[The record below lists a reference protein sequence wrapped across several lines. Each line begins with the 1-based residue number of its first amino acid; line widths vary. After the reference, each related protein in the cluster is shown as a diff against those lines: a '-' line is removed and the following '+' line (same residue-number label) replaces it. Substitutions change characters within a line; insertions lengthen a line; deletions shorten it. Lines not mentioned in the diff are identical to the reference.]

1 MLKFRQ
7 LFMLATLAVGLS
19 SASFA
24 ETIFVTNT
32 NDSGAGSL
40 RQAIISANAN
50 SSLTTILIN
59 IPGALGADR
68 IINIPSALPAFTAPV
83 ELRIDGAQTGKA
95 VLKAPVIT
103 GPGAPVPGLTFD
115 PGSATSKVEFISF
128 RDFVFSIVLNT
139 GGIVINNNRFENNQG
154 GIDIRPVGTIGG
166 NTIKGNIFT
175 ATHSA
180 ASAFAGVSG
189 GNVIQGNSFTGTGI
203 NLGAGGNTIGGP
215 GNADPNTFNN
225 TPGTAINLENG
236 SGSIIQH
243 NTINGSKGAGITVT
257 GVDIQILSNNLSNN
271 VGWDITVGGNGHSHK
286 IGYNQITGDNGIFN
300 GILLTSGLSYSVY
313 NNTVS
318 GGSIELQD
326 LSSSSWYG
334 GLTVTSNVVV
344 NDPQGVSGH
353 GAISLSNTTNAVIRG
368 NDVHNNASNGIYLYN
383 SNNNIIISNTIYE
396 NFRAGVNVGTSLY
409 NKISRNVI
417 QNNHAD
423 VNGGRT
429 GIALTSKA
437 APVITSAK
445 RVGGNFV
452 ITGSGSVAN
461 DTLEFFLSDRA
472 TRNATLVQNALSF
485 QGAIKASGTTWTATL
500 SAANYNSAEIYFI
513 ATATDNSSTTSTFSK
528 AVGVEING
536 PTSATTNLTSTYF
549 AEYLTGASYS
559 FWSTLPYS
567 SVTQSGN
574 QVSFNFNQVGSGT
587 VSVGYT
593 DPTTGLWKQYNLA
606 VTVFGPAREGA
617 ADAVP
622 SVQSLAYPNPFVTST
637 HISVEGTESI
647 SLQLFHDKGT
657 LVYSSEGHAHGT
669 TVELGNN
676 LKAGIYTLKTIS
688 GGNVETTRIVKA
700 Q

>member
-7 LFMLATLAVGLS
+7 LFMLASLAVGLS
-19 SASFA
+19 STTMA

-40 RQAIISANAN
+40 RQAINDANAN
-50 SSLTTILIN
+50 ASLTTILIN

-68 IINIPSALPAFTAPV
+68 IINVPTALPAFTTPV
-83 ELRIDGAQTGKA
+83 ELRIDGGQTGKA
-95 VLKAPVIT
+95 VLKAPIIN
-103 GPGAPVPGLTFD
+103 GPGAATTGLTFAA
-115 PGSATSKVEFISF
+115 GSANSKVEFISF

-139 GGIVINNNRFENNQG
+139 GAISINNNRFENNQG
-154 GIDIRPVGTIGG
+154 GIDIRPVGSGG
-166 NTIKGNIFT
+166 NSIKGNVFT
-175 ATHSA
+175 TTNTG
-180 ASAFAGVSG
+180 ASAFAGVSA
-189 GNVIQGNSFTGTGI
+189 GNIIQGNSFTGTGI

-236 SGSIIQH
+236 SGSIVQH
-243 NTINGSKGAGITVT
+243 NTINGSHGAGITVT

-334 GLTVTSNVVV
+334 SLTVTSNVIV
-344 NDPQGVSGH
+344 NDPQGVSAH
-353 GAISLSNTTNAVIRG
+353 GGISLTNTTNARIRG
-368 NDVHNNASNGIYLYN
+368 NEIHNNASNGIYLYN
-383 SNNNIIISNTIYE
+383 STNNLIIDNNIYE

-409 NKISRNVI
+409 NKISRNI
-417 QNNHAD
+417 IRNNHAD

-437 APVITSAK
+437 APTITSAK
-445 RVGGNFV
+445 RVGNNFV
-452 ITGSGSVAN
+452 ITGTGSVAN

-485 QGAIKASGTTWTATL
+485 QGAIQATATTWTATL
-500 SAANYNSAEIYFI
+500 SAVNYNSAEIYFI
-513 ATATDNSSTTSTFSK
+513 ATATDLNATTSTFSK

-536 PTSATTNLTSTYF
+536 PTSATTNHTSTYF
-549 AEYLTGASYS
+549 AEYIPGATYS
-559 FWSTLPYS
+559 WWSTLPIS
-567 SVTQSGN
+567 NLTQNGN
-574 QVSFNFNQVGSGT
+574 QASFDFNQVGSGT

-593 DPTTGLWKQYNLA
+593 DPTTGAWKQYSLA

-617 ADAVP
+617 AETTP
-622 SVQSLAYPNPFVTST
+622 SVQSLAYPNPFVTTT
-637 HISVEGTESI
+637 HVAVEGTEAVT
-647 SLQLFHDKGT
+647 LQLYDDKGT

-669 TVELGNN
+669 SVELGND

-688 GGNVETTRIVKA
+688 GANVKTTRIVKA

>member
-1 MLKFRQ
+1 
-7 LFMLATLAVGLS
+7 MLATLAVGLS

-409 NKISRNVI
+409 NKISRNII

-647 SLQLFHDKGT
+647 SLQLFDDKGT

>member
-1 MLKFRQ
+1 
-7 LFMLATLAVGLS
+7 MLASLAVGLS
-19 SASFA
+19 SAAVA

-40 RQAIISANAN
+40 RQAINDANAN
-50 SSLTTILIN
+50 ASLTTILIN
-59 IPGALGADR
+59 IPGALGTDR
-68 IINIPSALPAFTAPV
+68 IINVPTALPSFTAPV

-95 VLKAPVIT
+95 VLKAPIIN
-103 GPGAPVPGLTFD
+103 GPGAATTGLTFAA
-115 PGSATSKVEFISF
+115 GSANSKVEFISF

-139 GGIVINNNRFENNQG
+139 GAITINNNRFENNQG
-154 GIDIRPVGTIGG
+154 GIDIRPLASGG
-166 NTIKGNIFT
+166 NTIKGNVFT
-175 ATHSA
+175 TTNTG
-180 ASAFAGVSG
+180 ASAFAGVSA
-189 GNVIQGNSFTGTGI
+189 GNIIQGNSFTGEGI
-203 NLGAGGNTIGGP
+203 NLSGGGNTIGGP
-215 GNADPNTFNN
+215 GNADPNTFTN
-225 TPGTAINLENG
+225 TAGTAINLENG
-236 SGSIIQH
+236 SGAIIQH

-257 GVDIQILSNNLSNN
+257 GIDISILSNNLSNN

-300 GILLTSGLSYSVY
+300 GILLTSGLSYNVY

-334 GLTVTSNVVV
+334 PLAVTSNVIV
-344 NDPQGVSGH
+344 NDPQGVSAH
-353 GAISLSNTTNAVIRG
+353 GGLSLTNTTNARISG
-368 NDVHNNASNGIYLYN
+368 NEIHHNASNGIYAYN
-383 SNNNIIISNTIYE
+383 STNNLIINNNIYE

-409 NKISRNVI
+409 NKITRNI
-417 QNNHAD
+417 IRNNHAD

-429 GIALTSKA
+429 GIALTQKA
-437 APVITSAK
+437 APTITSAK
-445 RVGGNFV
+445 RVGSNFV
-452 ITGSGSVAN
+452 ITGTGSVAN

-485 QGAIKASGTTWTATL
+485 LGAIKATGTTWTATL

-513 ATATDNSSTTSTFSK
+513 ATATDLNATTSTFSK

-536 PTSATTNLTSTYF
+536 PTAATTNYTSTYF
-549 AEYLTGASYS
+549 AEYIPGATYS
-559 FWSTLPYS
+559 WWSTLPYS
-567 SVTQSGN
+567 SITQSGN
-574 QVSFNFNQVGSGT
+574 QVSFNFNQVGTGT

-593 DPTTGLWKQYNLA
+593 DPATGAWKQYNLA
-606 VTVFGPAREGA
+606 VTVFGPAREA
-617 ADAVP
+617 AAETTP
-622 SVQSLAYPNPFVTST
+622 TVQALAYPNPFVTT
-637 HISVEGTESI
+637 TNVTVEGTEAV
-647 SLQLFHDKGT
+647 SLQLYDDKGS

-669 TVELGNN
+669 TVELGND

>member
-1 MLKFRQ
+1 MIAS
-7 LFMLATLAVGLS
+7 MAVGLS

-50 SSLTTILIN
+50 ASLTTILIN

-68 IINIPSALPAFTAPV
+68 IITIPSALPSFTAPV
-83 ELRIDGAQTGKA
+83 ELRIDGSQTGKA

-139 GGIVINNNRFENNQG
+139 GSIAINNNRFENNQG
-154 GIDIRPVGTIGG
+154 GIDIRPVGTSSGG

-175 ATHSA
+175 ATNTG

-189 GNVIQGNSFTGTGI
+189 GNIIQGNSFTGTGI

-215 GNADPNTFNN
+215 GNADPNTFTNA
-225 TPGTAINLENG
+225 PGTAINLENG

-243 NTINGSKGAGITVT
+243 NTINGSKAAGITVT

-286 IGYNQITGDNGIFN
+286 IGYNQIIGDNGIFN

-326 LSSSSWYG
+326 LSASSWYG
-334 GLTVTSNVVV
+334 WLSVTSNVVV
-344 NDPQGVSGH
+344 NDPQGVSAH
-353 GAISLSNTTNAVIRG
+353 GGISLTNTNNAIIRG
-368 NDVHNNASNGIYLYN
+368 NEIHNNASNGIYLYN
-383 SNNNIIISNTIYE
+383 SNFNTIIANNIYE
-396 NFRAGVNVGTSLY
+396 NFRAGVNVETSLY

-445 RVGGNFV
+445 RVGANFV
-452 ITGSGSVAN
+452 ITGSGTVAN

-485 QGAIKASGTTWTATL
+485 QAAIKATGTTWTATI

-536 PTSATTNLTSTYF
+536 PTSATTNHTSTYF
-549 AEYLTGASYS
+549 AEYIPGASYS
-559 FWSTLPYS
+559 WWSTLPIANLVQNGNQAS
-567 SVTQSGN
+567 FDFN
-574 QVSFNFNQVGSGT
+574 QVSSGT

-606 VTVFGPAREGA
+606 VTVFGAARESA
-617 ADAVP
+617 ANDAAP
-622 SVQSLAYPNPFVTST
+622 TVQSLAYPNPFATTTHVT
-637 HISVEGTESI
+637 VEGTESI
-647 SLQLFHDKGT
+647 TVQLFDDKGT
-657 LVYSSEGHAHGT
+657 LVYSSEGHVHGS
-669 TVELGNN
+669 TVELGNHLN
-676 LKAGIYTLKTIS
+676 AGIYTLKTIS
-688 GGNVETTRIVKA
+688 GANVETTRIVKA